1 MPRRTGI
8 QWTPAQAKRL
18 NSAVRSFNAQLRRAV
33 ERTPEQLRHLLPDP
47 VSYRQLRQEIATGHE
62 LNLRVNALNR
72 ARKMRERGVEPFG
85 FRQTRGAGTI
95 TNYDYNEG
103 SIAVRTYESRKAK
116 QRIRLGIQRAA
127 GAPVEKG
134 HTGFT
139 MAEHLQPSS
148 LSLDDYT
155 LRGLRTSQRRMFEAA
170 RETPSSRA
178 QLYYENYMKALDS
191 VGADYLAPEAYEEIR
206 SILWEIRLK
215 APSYLPQL
223 FDRNDEELR
232 IDFVYDD
239 DLDATQRFSD
249 ILDTL
254 RDAYS
259 DAVERGIIRE

>member
-1 MPRRTGI
+1 M
-8 QWTPAQAKRL
+8 
-18 NSAVRSFNAQLRRAV
+18 RSFNAQLRRAV
-33 ERTPEQLRHLLPDP
+33 AQTPEQLRHLLPDP
-47 VSYRQLRQEIATGHE
+47 VSYHQLRQDIVTGHE
-62 LNLRVNALNR
+62 LDLRVNALNR

-85 FRQTRGAGTI
+85 FRQTRGAGTV

-103 SIAVRTYESRKAK
+103 AIAVRAYESRKAK
-116 QRIRLGIQRAA
+116 QRIRLGIQSAA
-127 GAPVEKG
+127 GAPVERG

-139 MAEHLQPSS
+139 MAEHLQPSR
-148 LSLDDYT
+148 LSLDDYS
-155 LRGLRTSQRRMFEAA
+155 LRGLRTTQRRMFEAA

-178 QLYYENYMKALDS
+178 QLYYENYMKALDT
-191 VGADYLAPEAYEEIR
+191 VGADYLAPEAYREIR

-215 APSYLPQL
+215 APGYLPQL
-223 FDRNDEELR
+223 FDRFDEELR

-239 DLDATQRFSD
+239 DLDAQERFSD